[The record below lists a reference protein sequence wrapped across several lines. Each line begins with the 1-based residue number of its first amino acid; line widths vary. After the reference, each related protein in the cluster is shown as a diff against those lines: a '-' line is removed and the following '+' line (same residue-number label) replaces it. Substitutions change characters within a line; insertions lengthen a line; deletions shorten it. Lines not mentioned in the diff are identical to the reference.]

1 MIQITDT
8 LAIAEDE
15 LKFSASRSSGPGGQ
29 HVNKV
34 NTRITLWFDVGE
46 SPSLNPEQKHR
57 ILSRLKTRISK
68 DKRLRVVSQ
77 RHRSQIAN
85 REAAIER
92 FARLMSDA
100 LTDLPPRKKTNI
112 SKKANQRRIDD
123 KKHHG
128 LIKKQRA
135 KIVPGNE

>member
-1 MIQITDT
+1 MIEINDN
-8 LAIAEDE
+8 LSISDDE
-15 LKFSASRSSGPGGQ
+15 LKFSATRSSGPGGQ

-46 SPSLNPEQKHR
+46 SPSLNMEQKTR

-68 DKRLRVVSQ
+68 DKRLRVISQ

-92 FARLMSDA
+92 FAQLLKEA
-100 LTDLPPRKKTNI
+100 LAVLPPRKKTKV
-112 SKKANQRRIDD
+112 SKNANQRRIDG

-128 LIKKQRA
+128 RIKKHRA
-135 KIVPGNE
+135 KIIPDDD